1 MWPFKRKPKKTNKI
15 KVHVEIIR
23 IEFLNPEKTYDLKEG
38 IEYELC
44 SYGLSIRDAIEHKL
58 FKKSGNTY
66 CLH

>member
-1 MWPFKRKPKKTNKI
+1 MWPFKRKPKKPNKI
-15 KVHVEIIR
+15 KVYVEITH
-23 IEFLNPEKTYDLKEG
+23 IEFLNPEVTYDLKEG

-58 FKKSGNTY
+58 FQKSGNTY